1 MTITQKGGRGGGSLT
16 TSGSH
21 VSPNM
26 LPIRHRTKPITKPP
40 SVKIE
45 LINEKTSTR
54 IDPVL
59 TVSVFSEYIIRAPI
73 KVNKPPMNGKT
84 KKKRKTPRRRNIMT
98 QLEIERMQLLV
109 FQPYFCIF
117 GANILLFLAYHER
130 KHRIESKAKF
140 AKSEAF

>member
-1 MTITQKGGRGGGSLT
+1 MA

-21 VSPNM
+21 VSPSM
-26 LPIRHRTKPITKPP
+26 LPIRHRTKPTIKPP

-84 KKKRKTPRRRNIMT
+84 KKKRKIPRRRNIIDPIRDRT
-98 QLEIERMQLLV
+98 NAAIG
-109 FQPYFCIF
+109 FS
-117 GANILLFLAYHER
+117 AILLYF
-130 KHRIESKAKF
+130 
-140 AKSEAF
+140 